1 MSEIIFQV
9 LQDEIDGGYS
19 ASALGFGVHTEAETL
34 DELRLNIRE
43 AVSCHFDNSHEIPK
57 LVRLYF
63 VHDEV
68 FAMPYRK
75 LTF

>member
-9 LQDEIDGGYS
+9 LQDEIDGGYR

-34 DELRLNIRE
+34 SELRLNIRE
-43 AVSCHFDNSHEIPK
+43 AVACHFKDISEAPK
-57 LVRLYF
+57 LVRLHF

-68 FAMPYRK
+68 FAQ
-75 LTF
+75 